1 MMSHGLLAYGQYPNV
16 HFYQSAFNPIK
27 YDNVLETA
35 LAVLDISQ
43 GMVWQDAMDTA
54 LKLKTPVLAFP
65 QTNHVGEQA
74 QVCETSQLMAN
85 RVKQLIADK
94 KHLNIL

>member
-1 MMSHGLLAYGQYPNV
+1 MYEKVYI

-35 LAVLDISQ
+35 VAVLDISQ
-43 GMVWQDAMDTA
+43 GMAWQDPMDTA
-54 LKLKTPVLAFP
+54 LKLKVAVLAFP

-74 QVCETSQLMAN
+74 QVCETSQLMADQ
-85 RVKQLIADK
+85 VKQLIADK